1 MAQLVGAS
9 PTDCKVAAGSV
20 PSQGTQLGFGF
31 CPPSARVQEENQP
44 IDVYHVDTSH
54 IDVSHI
60 DLSLSLSL
68 SLSPLPSLPSSLS
81 KCDEKTSSG
90 EVEKMFKKHVLCK
103 RMI

>member
-44 IDVYHVDTSH
+44 IDVYHIDTSH
-54 IDVSHI
+54 VDVSHI

-68 SLSPLPSLPSSLS
+68 SPPFPPSLPPSLNAMKKRLQVRLK
-81 KCDEKTSSG
+81 KCLNN
-90 EVEKMFKKHVLCK
+90 MFYV
-103 RMI
+103 RG